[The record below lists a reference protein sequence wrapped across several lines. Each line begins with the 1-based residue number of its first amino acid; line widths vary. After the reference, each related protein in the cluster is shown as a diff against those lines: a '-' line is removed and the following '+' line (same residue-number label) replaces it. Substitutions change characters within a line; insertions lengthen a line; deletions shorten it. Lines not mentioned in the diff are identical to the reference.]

1 MSEWR
6 VTARHGSEVEKAS
19 FDSLEE
25 ALAEARARAAAV
37 LAEGGLGTVSAFR
50 DYTPEKR
57 VHGRIEISRK
67 RLLGGAEAGID
78 VMGDGS
84 LVPYRG
90 AIRKQPLEA
99 GTLDEAI
106 ERVRATLSD

>member
-1 MSEWR
+1 VSGWR
-6 VTARHGSEVEKAS
+6 VTARHGSNVEKAS
-19 FDSLEE
+19 FDSLDE
-25 ALAEARARAAAV
+25 AIAEARSRAAAV

-50 DYTPEKR
+50 DYGPEKR
-57 VHGRIEISRK
+57 VHARIEVSQK

-90 AIRKQPLEA
+90 AVRKRPLEA
-99 GTLDEAI
+99 GTLDDAI
-106 ERVRATLSD
+106 ERLREALG